1 MSKNKLLSRNR
12 DYIEQVD
19 SSFTNEDLF
28 MLKLI
33 AFQWF
38 FVSVIGMS
46 LYNSYIF
53 SPLLGA
59 VLFFT
64 TLLSYTLF
72 KGTLAYRNIVALVL
86 MSFAI
91 ILIQQSQG
99 RIEMHFYIFVLLS
112 FLIIYKDIVPMSLGT
127 VFIAVHH
134 LVFNYLQEQNIA
146 LFDTPIIVF
155 NYGCGLDIVLLHILF
170 VVFEWFV
177 LSKIIYLMQ
186 RDKLELVRS
195 RNALNSVNTNLES
208 MVEIRTSELEEAK
221 QEAIVAN
228 NMKSEFLANMS
239 HEIRTPMNA
248 IIGFTSLLQK
258 EKLDAVKEN
267 YVKSIKDS
275 SKLLLSLINDILDLS
290 KVEAG
295 KLSIER
301 TAVSML
307 DISKELKSVFAQ
319 KARAK
324 NIRFDINVDTSVP
337 LALMLDDVR
346 LSQVLFNLISNAIKF
361 THEGGVEVN
370 IRTSKY
376 SSKNSVDLLIS
387 VKDSGI
393 GITKEEQKSIFES
406 FTQQSQQSAK
416 VYGGTGL
423 GLAIVSKLSEMM
435 NAKVYV
441 ESVEGEGSTFFMD
454 IKEVEIVENYVKKE
468 DILEQN
474 IHFEEALILVVDDID
489 MNRDLLKEYFKSM
502 PFTVLEAENGE
513 IAVEIARSQKPDLI
527 MMDIK
532 MPVMNGYEATEL
544 IKAENDI
551 PVIALTA
558 SVVNTREEPKNKI
571 FDDFLLKPVDFTL
584 LLNSFS
590 KFLKCE
596 IEVVNESHETLN
608 DNKLSLSLFE
618 EECLGLENALE
629 MAKDSGN
636 MEIIESFALKL
647 KECAQER
654 ELKVFIEI
662 AEQIFIAVNSFDV
675 QECSLLL
682 NKFD

>member
-1 MSKNKLLSRNR
+1 MSNENLLSRNR
-12 DYIEQVD
+12 DYIELVY
-19 SSFTNEDLF
+19 SSFRNEDLF

-38 FVSVIGMS
+38 FVSAIGIV
-46 LYNSYIF
+46 LYNSYF
-53 SPLLGA
+53 FAPFLGG
-59 VLFFT
+59 VLFLT
-64 TLLSYTLF
+64 TLFSYKFF

-86 MSFAI
+86 MSFTI

-112 FLIIYKDIVPMSLGT
+112 FLIIYKDIIPMSLGT

-134 LVFNYLQEQNIA
+134 LIFNYLQEANIS

-170 VVFEWFV
+170 VLFEWFV
-177 LSKIIYLMQ
+177 LSKIISLMQ

-208 MVEIRTSELEEAK
+208 MVKIRTSELEDAK

-258 EKLDAVKEN
+258 ENLDAVKEN

-295 KLSIER
+295 KLTIEH

-307 DISKELKSVFAQ
+307 DISKELKSVFTQ

-324 NIRFDINVDTSVP
+324 NLKFEINVDTSVP
-337 LALMLDDVR
+337 LALMLDEVR
-346 LSQVLFNLISNAIKF
+346 ISQILFNLISNAIKF

-370 IRTSKY
+370 IRTNKY
-376 SSKNSVDLLIS
+376 NSKNSIDLLIS

-435 NAKVYV
+435 NANVYV
-441 ESVEGEGSTFFMD
+441 ESIEGQGSTFIMD
-454 IKEVEIVENYVKKE
+454 LKEVEIVENYMKKDE
-468 DILEQN
+468 ILEQN

-489 MNRDLLKEYFKSM
+489 MNRNLLREYFKAM
-502 PFTVLEAENGE
+502 PFTILEAENGE

-527 MMDIK
+527 LMDIK
-532 MPVMNGYEATEL
+532 MPVMNGYEATKL
-544 IKAENDI
+544 IKDENDI

-558 SVVNTREEPKNKI
+558 SVVNTKDEPENQI

-596 IEVVNESHETLN
+596 IEPVKETVDN
-608 DNKLSLSLFE
+608 ISDNKFSLSVFK
-618 EECLGLENALE
+618 EECVGLEIALTN
-629 MAKDSGN
+629 AKDSGN
-636 MEIIESFALKL
+636 MESIESFALYL
-647 KECAQER
+647 KECAEKR
-654 ELKVFIEI
+654 ELKMFIEI
-662 AEQIFIAVNSFDV
+662 ADQIFVAVNSFDV
-675 QECSLLL
+675 QECSVLLH
-682 NKFD
+682 KFD